1 MRTAAVVI
9 LLGLVAPLVAEAQP
23 AQPAS
28 SAPPSAQAY
37 YEFMLGRHL
46 EGQGDE
52 TGALEAFKRAM
63 AADPNAA
70 EIRAEIAGFYARQ
83 NKAAEA
89 IEHAEQALKI
99 DPSSTEA
106 HRILGLVFAAW
117 SDGGVD
123 PPAGRSRQQLRRDA
137 IEHLSKIIDTP
148 AVATDLSLQVTLGRL
163 YMRSG
168 QPEKAIPV
176 LEGVV
181 SQAPFSTEPYMLLSD
196 ARLAVGRVDEAA
208 QALQMAAEIDPRRY
222 SSLGELYERLG
233 RWSDAAEAYTN
244 AVAAVRSPS
253 RDLRIRMIG
262 ALLNVHDEAATMR
275 ARDALKELLTSN
287 PQDARAL
294 YLLSMANRQL
304 GDLPAAEEAAR
315 KMLAIDPSSVTGL
328 YALSQVFFAQRDARK
343 VIDLLTPFSQDAAN
357 RAKGNENDAAMV
369 MAQLGFAHLQE
380 GDAQQSIAAFTLAK
394 NFAPKNP
401 AYDAYLVQAHVSAK
415 QHAKAAE
422 LAADALTRH
431 PGDSRLLT
439 LRADALVGLGRRDEA
454 VKLLQDARNE
464 APDEDDLT
472 LKLGA
477 VYEEA
482 DKIDEAEREFRRLI
496 ERDPLNAAALN
507 YLGYMLADR
516 GLRLPEAITLIER
529 ALKVE
534 PDNPAYLDSL
544 GWALFKS
551 GKVDEAETPLRKAAS
566 VATTESVI
574 QDHFG
579 DVLARRGKPDEAIAA
594 WERALKGSG
603 EGVDRAAIEK
613 KIKEAR
619 SRQR

>member
-1 MRTAAVVI
+1 MRTAALVF
-9 LLGLVAPLVAEAQP
+9 LLGLVAPSLVHTEPVQA
-23 AQPAS
+23 AS
-28 SAPPSAQAY
+28 PAPPSAQAY
-37 YEFMLGRHL
+37 YEFLLGRHL

-52 TGALEAFKRAM
+52 AAALEAFKRAM
-63 AADPNAA
+63 AADPKSA

-83 NKAAEA
+83 NKADEA

-117 SDGGVD
+117 SDGSVD
-123 PPAGRSRQQLRRDA
+123 PPAGRSRQQLRGDA
-137 IEHLSKIIDTP
+137 IEHLSKIMDTP
-148 AVATDLSLQVTLGRL
+148 AVATDLSVQVTLGRL

-168 QPEKAIPV
+168 EPEKAIPV

-181 SQAPFSTEPYMLLSD
+181 SQAPISPEPYMLLSD
-196 ARLAVGRVDEAA
+196 ARLAVGRVEEAA

-233 RWSDAAEAYTN
+233 RWTDAAEAYSN
-244 AVAAVRSPS
+244 AVAALRSPS
-253 RDLRIRMIG
+253 RDLRMRMIG
-262 ALLNVHDEAATMR
+262 ALLNVHEEAATIR
-275 ARDALKELLTSN
+275 ARDALTELLTTS
-287 PQDARAL
+287 PQDTRAL
-294 YLLSMANRQL
+294 YLLSMASRQL

-315 KMLAIDPSSVTGL
+315 KMLAIDQSSVTAL
-328 YALSQVFFAQRDARK
+328 YALSQVFFAQRDTRK
-343 VIDLLTPFSQDAAN
+343 VIDLLTPFSKDAVT
-357 RAKGNENDAAMV
+357 RAKGNESDAAMV

-401 AYDAYLVQAHVSAK
+401 TYDAYLVQAHVSAK

-422 LAADALTRH
+422 LAEDGLTRH

-454 VKLLQDARNE
+454 VKLLQEARNQ
-464 APDEDDLT
+464 APEEDDIT

-477 VYEEA
+477 VFEEA
-482 DKIDEAEREFRRLI
+482 GKIDEAEREFRRLI

-516 GLRLPEAITLIER
+516 GLRLAEAITLIER

-551 GKVDEAETPLRKAAS
+551 GKAEEAETPLRKAAS
-566 VATTESVI
+566 VATNESVI

-579 DVLARRGKPDEAIAA
+579 DVLARRGKPAEAIAA

-603 EGVDRAAIEK
+603 EGIDRAAVEK
-613 KIKEAR
+613 KIKDTRAR
-619 SRQR
+619 RR